1 MRLDRLAFLVFVA
14 ALVACGAPV
23 GAQVDETAAPQTNE
37 IYVENTAT
45 QRLTFGLSNDNEV
58 WSRFE
63 LDPGQVAVFGGA
75 ADWYFLILTD
85 GIELRY
91 RLNEAGSYRLFWNET
106 DTRWDLMTCSEP
118 ACGHLQ

>member
-1 MRLDRLAFLVFVA
+1 M
-14 ALVACGAPV
+14 
-23 GAQVDETAAPQTNE
+23 DETAAPQANE

-58 WSRFE
+58 WSRFK
-63 LDPGQVAVFGGA
+63 LDSGQVAVFSGA

-85 GIELRY
+85 GVELRY
-91 RLNEAGSYRLFWNET
+91 RLNEAGSYRLFWNEI